1 MEVASPLPLS
11 HGRAGTK
18 RSYHGSP
25 FLVETEP
32 GQYPGAQGDCS
43 MGMEEPQFMNQPF
56 KRRRFSDAKVET
68 PIKSNFPIFASPSQ
82 PSSAQMTSNA
92 FGQPS
97 SKRARTE
104 NGWNQSHAK
113 QQILLELKKVVD
125 QQAAEIERLK
135 SEKQSVENSFTE
147 TKSQHEKII
156 GENRILKKAVTI
168 QQERQNQSAR
178 ELEAA
183 CKYRVDAEERIRR
196 LEQMNL
202 NLQFRLQS
210 QEACAPNHFMGF
222 NPRPPDVY

>member
-92 FGQPS
+92 FG
-97 SKRARTE
+97 E
-104 NGWNQSHAK
+104 
-113 QQILLELKKVVD
+113 
-125 QQAAEIERLK
+125 
-135 SEKQSVENSFTE
+135 F
-147 TKSQHEKII
+147 
-156 GENRILKKAVTI
+156 
-168 QQERQNQSAR
+168 
-178 ELEAA
+178 
-183 CKYRVDAEERIRR
+183 
-196 LEQMNL
+196 NL
-202 NLQFRLQS
+202 NVIPFYLGTRFFPVFQNATCRVQCLS
-210 QEACAPNHFMGF
+210 RANSP
-222 NPRPPDVY
+222 